1 MIEARDVIRMRVP
14 FPGIDSRLA
23 RQSHMYICQIKKANT
38 HGFLKCQTLKP
49 YMLGKQNPM
58 KNFHDEEADVN
69 RNPFVRTTRIDCD
82 RVFSTKAIEYSE
94 KMRTTN
100 RKDICIDLFQIL
112 QNKIVNITPN
122 SIQVNE
128 DELLRINP
136 LATKIK

>member
-23 RQSHMYICQIKKANT
+23 MQSHMYICQIKKTNT

-49 YMLGKQNPM
+49 YMLGEQNPM
-58 KNFHDEEADVN
+58 KNFHDEEADLD

-82 RVFSTKAIEYSE
+82 RIFSTKAIEYSE

-100 RKDICIDLFQIL
+100 RKDICTELFQVL
-112 QNKIVNITPN
+112 LNKIANETPEV
-122 SIQVNE
+122 IQVNE

-136 LATKIK
+136 LAAKIK